1 MKIPYLSERKMKVLI
16 KRMREKSI
24 KLCTG
29 LYHGSGAGAPATL
42 SSVQGVSR
50 HGRIC
55 CRCDAG
61 RCAAGRRS
69 GTTPAQTALIL
80 KALGRNEAFP
90 AELDLVQETYMGCRL
105 PQDTDFMS
113 WDLDVKDSS
122 ADHVWPRLCAEVHAR
137 SGVLGVGVPPP
148 NRFPDPRRQV
158 WGCFGKRS
166 SAAGCCRTFCLFL
179 APGSRRGGTS
189 GWQSRGAGEGHFSRV
204 AKTSSCEPCGGVA

>member
-1 MKIPYLSERKMKVLI
+1 MKTPYLSERKMKVLI
-16 KRMREKSI
+16 KRMRAKSI

-50 HGRIC
+50 HGRVC

-61 RCAAGRRS
+61 RCAAGHRS
-69 GTTPAQTALIL
+69 GTTPARTALIL

-90 AELDLVQETYMGCRL
+90 TELDLVQETYMGCPSAAAHRFHLLGPGRERL
-105 PQDTDFMS
+105 EHWPCVVVCQ
-113 WDLDVKDSS
+113 S
-122 ADHVWPRLCAEVHAR
+122 ACEKWGFGGGGAPH
-137 SGVLGVGVPPP
+137 

-166 SAAGCCRTFCLFL
+166 SPAGCCWTFCLFL

-189 GWQSRGAGEGHFSRV
+189 GWQSHGAGEGHFSRV
-204 AKTSSCEPCGGVA
+204 AKNQQL